1 MDNTYCIIMAGG
13 PGSRFWPVTQNDA
26 PKQFLDIM
34 GTGKTMLQTT
44 VERFEKICPREN
56 IIIVTAMRFVDRVH
70 EQIPGLQP
78 YQVLGEPYRRNT
90 APCIAYAASVI
101 NYLNPDANIIVTP
114 SDHAIFDEEAF
125 VRDIRQALAI
135 TAKNDYIVTIG
146 VRPTS
151 PNTKY
156 GYIQFESDG
165 LGVDSQVIFQSSETA
180 LTSNLRKV
188 VTFTEKPPIE
198 MAQQFI
204 ATGEFFWNAG
214 IFVWNN
220 HTLRQAFRSYLP
232 GLADAFSHIGQDAK
246 VEDIHRIYSLCETIS
261 VDFGIMEKASNVYV
275 LETSFGWSDVE
286 TWDLLHT
293 ALPHDN
299 NGNVIVSGNVFTYD
313 VHETVVHIPA
323 GRNIVLQ
330 GLDGY
335 IVAGDEKTI
344 LICRRDQEDRIV
356 KFASDVELSEIMSK
370 L

>member
-1 MDNTYCIIMAGG
+1 MC
-13 PGSRFWPVTQNDA
+13 
-26 PKQFLDIM
+26 
-34 GTGKTMLQTT
+34 
-44 VERFEKICPREN
+44 
-56 IIIVTAMRFVDRVH
+56 
-70 EQIPGLQP
+70 
-78 YQVLGEPYRRNT
+78 
-90 APCIAYAASVI
+90 
-101 NYLNPDANIIVTP
+101 PDANIIVTP
-114 SDHAIFDEEAF
+114 SDHAIFDEDAF

-165 LGVDSQVIFQSSETA
+165 LGADGEARFQSSETA

-232 GLADAFSHIGQDAK
+232 GLADAFSHIGHDTK

-275 LETSFGWSDVE
+275 MLSDFGWSDMG
-286 TWDLLHT
+286 TWSSLYDLSN
-293 ALPHDN
+293 HDEDGN
-299 NGNVIVSGNVFTYD
+299 AQPKGKSLLYNCKDVLAVMNDDEIAVIDGLEDYLVAHNG
-313 VHETVVHIPA
+313 
-323 GRNIVLQ
+323 
-330 GLDGY
+330 
-335 IVAGDEKTI
+335 KTL
-344 LICRRDQEDRIV
+344 LICKKDDESRIRTFV
-356 KFASDVELSEIMSK
+356 DDAKRIDN
-370 L
+370 